1 MNLTSPL
8 SLIVLG
14 GMLILSAVGL
24 AVRALRPV
32 PPRLSAVMAQLNA
45 QPSRRLANRDDA
57 PSARRPW
64 IPAAAVAAAERHA
77 GARDEDLAILGR
89 SRAELAVTKIG
100 WAVGGVLFPTLVST
114 ILTLGGV
121 HLPFAIP
128 LVATIGIGLFCWVN
142 PSRQLAEDAEK
153 ARAEFRSALAAY
165 LALVGLER
173 KARGSAT
180 EALEEASRVSGS
192 RPFRLIHT
200 EVLRA
205 ELDNDLPWAALKDL
219 GRRIDVDELV
229 NLADI
234 VSVAADGAAV
244 FDTLM
249 AEARSMRNA
258 DNVAQLEQAG
268 KANERL
274 VAPNVVLFACFAALL
289 VYPAAVRIISSG

>member
-24 AVRALRPV
+24 AVRALRPA

-57 PSARRPW
+57 PSARRSW
-64 IPAAAVAAAERHA
+64 IPAAAVAPAERHV

-100 WAVGGVLFPTLVST
+100 WAVSGVLFPALVST

-128 LVATIGIGLFCWVN
+128 LVASIGIGLFCWVN

-205 ELDNDLPWAALKDL
+205 ELAGTPPWTALADL
-219 GRRIDVDELV
+219 GTRFGVTELV
-229 NLADI
+229 SLAEI
-234 VSVAADGAAV
+234 VATAADGAAV
-244 FDTLM
+244 FATLL
-249 AEARSMRNA
+249 AEARSLHHAELTAQRA
-258 DNVAQLEQAG
+258 EANVIS
-268 KANERL
+268 ERL
-274 VAPNVVLFACFAALL
+274 VQPLGLLAFGFVLLILIPPLL
-289 VYPAAVRIISSG
+289 RLFTT